1 MRVVVSSLE
10 RVPGSLIGEGRNQ
23 AQSLPRSF
31 GALASNPRTKLLR
44 IWRSMLISSYRQSQK
59 SHLTMGLGFLEKVCQ
74 WSVCLWVSSGE
85 ASLIVKR
92 QSQFGANLE
101 FRLSLSPEVGSQP
114 SMPGNEFGDRVHN
127 FFAQDNSSQRQHQSR
142 VLEGNWPV
150 LNSDYWVGSQRQ
162 IDVPN
167 PSSKDYLSQNSE
179 FDRGPASYPV
189 HVPHG
194 LNFSQSNLRP
204 DTSKAQYGD
213 QQYSN
218 GVVYGNQ
225 FHQNRQNEGNFLA
238 VDMASNQHLLSG
250 RGLSFAETQQGSGHE
265 QEKTSDRSDTSM
277 AHVSLDLFGG
287 QQQMNHEQASM
298 LQALHR
304 QQTGLNDMQQM
315 QQQIM
320 MRKMQEFQMQQQLKQ
335 LGLRPQDLVNQ
346 VPTFTKPTSGS
357 QPNMVNDSSNSDA
370 LQYPWTADSGTSWLN
385 GPSAMKG
392 SPVGFVFPQNM
403 APTQRLMDFVPQ
415 QDDQSLYGV
424 PVSSSKGLAANQYPQ
439 MVSSRS
445 SMPQVEAISNS
456 LHGRHHNFLS
466 DQIGVQES
474 NPISRPKVQIENIGH
489 ASSQSLNTGIADRGL
504 QMPKNE
510 PQQRFAGRKEPPAQL
525 ETSNEKSTQQ
535 FSSSPR
541 EAALDPTEEKI
552 LYGSDDNIWAAFGK
566 SPNLSGDT
574 TGNLFD
580 NGGLS
585 NGFPSIQ
592 SGSWSALMQSAVA
605 ETSSSDVGLQEEW
618 SGLNFHSNDGA
629 SANQPALVHND
640 YVKKASLPE
649 EDKRIPPTLN
659 SGSVRSSEDINSG
672 NALGSN
678 QIAHKF
684 QQESGIRVSTD
695 ASQRYMQSLDESSK
709 WSNRNTQQKLV
720 AEGSQIYEN
729 ASPHSLD
736 AERTNEKVSATW
748 FPRQAGTFFERNG
761 WNAQAAV
768 PRGGDGVKNQEAQ
781 LPAKLQNNRLMV
793 MQDVNGSSSWKSN
806 SPSSAIDFGPVKVG
820 NHLADK
826 ELLSLN
832 HASASVANSCNMGV
846 DDGNSS
852 VVPNNSLLNQWKNA
866 YPLGKFQG
874 SNLLGSNQGMESS
887 NKSNKDEVRR
897 LDMENFAVKEN
908 SSDSLHSNLSQHGL
922 REVGL
927 SDACDSRSLPHGKQK
942 LTNQHASKVSV
953 PRKFQ
958 YHPMGNLDEDVEPT
972 FGLKQPM
979 QLQPSSLQNAHFGQ
993 ANQVSRY
1000 SSVTDE
1006 GEHPKDNK
1014 RSSYEPIRG
1023 SFPGS
1028 ASRISF
1034 PFNRPLDTNMLNKA
1048 SSPSQNMLELLHKV
1062 DQSRNDGGAAHL
1074 SSSDCNVSSQP
1085 PEAEKSDGSA
1095 GYTHHS
1101 SSSKGFGLQLGPPS
1115 QRVNVPD
1122 LSLPSQSARDV
1133 ANSMHTGHA
1142 GGEMRD
1148 KMIQASSVQS
1158 SPFSNEGSQYENH
1171 RSAGPGNLGD
1181 ESYKAPGNYQQAP
1194 DTQYARSQL
1203 QNSHNLPSYGGIA
1216 GASDIQESGQAATA
1230 STRNQIHSSQHFG
1243 MPGNSQ
1249 QVLQDI
1255 WNNIPSSQHSLAS
1268 QYPKAPSHLS
1278 APHQPNIVES
1288 SRADLRDSKGDHVLS
1303 GLSSIYANTQGEV
1316 DEEKHRSKES
1326 SGHVGNVDSTSKG
1339 EESLGKTSS
1348 KDNLEEF
1355 PVNSAST
1362 QKDMEAFG
1370 RSLKPNAFSNNN
1382 YALLDQMR
1390 GVKDE
1395 QTDPSIRV
1403 SKRMKG
1409 PDNLFDVHQF
1419 HPGAGQQN
1427 EGNVGNMMGSSTG
1440 VSSEDSRMF
1449 RLTSSDMMQRNTA
1462 PHGNIA
1468 PQDIVVAGVDA
1479 SQNNRSDCTT
1489 TLRAENHQVAPQMA
1503 PSWFNQYGHFKNGEM
1518 FPVCNAHNVNSIRP
1532 NEPSS
1537 TVVKT
1542 SSIMDAP
1549 SLEQNSPAAPVGAC
1563 QVGSTLKSAPTL
1575 VTNEHLSRAP
1585 SLQLTVTGEHK
1596 VILRPQKRKTAT
1608 SELHPWSKEI
1618 SDGSQNFLVL
1628 SATEGDWSKAANR
1641 LAEKVRDDAEL
1652 NEDGSPLLRSKRRLI
1667 LTTQLMQQ
1675 LFRPPPAS
1683 ILSAD
1688 SSSAH
1693 ESVTYGAS
1701 RVALGDACSVV
1712 SCSSDFGRHDCL
1724 DRHSVK
1730 CKLNGDPRFAKVIEE
1745 LLGKARKL
1753 EDDFL
1758 RSVSHIIWSISDGNV
1773 LLDKNA
1779 SVLDLRVECQELEKF
1794 SVINR
1799 FARFHGRSQN
1809 DNAESSLVSTTATTS
1824 NPHMQRYVL
1833 ALPMST
1839 NPPDWGIMVETLKQ
1853 SCMDFQLF
1861 CTSPLPWIWVIE
1873 TLACSDQVDT
1883 TLLLDLLERTPEISD
1898 DHGKNAR
1905 ELVSLRI
1912 LESLFI
1918 QGARGNP
1925 VSSTSIQK
1933 IRLDPSSDSCED
1945 VLQRILTEDL
1955 TKISPL
1961 HLKPPFPEMSKWD
1974 LQPFIQ
1980 YKKSSLTRHALE
1992 KVDGSLKNAVRTG
2005 GHSFLASLKERSGL
2019 KDKKEP
2025 EHGVTGADDGNVSR
2039 RDLPDENIAPLNRK
2053 RRATSETEDI
2063 SETHVELVKKNKHDI
2078 ISHEQNVGEKVIS
2091 AADDAQLADKPAESV
2106 KHSEGRRCSLGTES
2120 CAGDVEMDR
2129 PSNEIGCTSPKG
2141 LGGSNDVLPCEKRVL
2156 CCDTEPN
2163 NKTEGTRGQNDDIEG
2178 EKGDEEVNEVD
2189 TFGNTDGENDDN
2201 ADITTK
2207 DAKELESLT
2216 TTRCRDQNMAGTYMR
2231 DSGEERCSLGKE
2243 ADVEVVE
2250 QSIPLEDVNDMYT
2263 SLQGHVTRD
2272 GVLPHDN
2279 QAQDLVPPCQ
2289 NGNSDG
2295 EERQGLENENPEG
2308 DESVLHGLRT
2318 TNEDVNQLQPSVLGN
2333 LPNIDEN
2340 EDVDMSTDSDGCHD
2354 ERTNIATQKQTFL
2367 SSQCTYSQDSLATTD
2382 WRGLNLCV
2390 KCNLGGK
2397 LLVCGSDSCPL
2408 VIHQSCLGSD
2418 ADFDTTGEFYCP
2430 SCAYSRAISKY
2441 LEIKKRTALA
2451 RKDLATF
2458 FCLGTQKGSG
2468 KQSQRL
2474 YEANENNLEQN
2485 DGLPK
2490 GDGMKRR
2497 AERVSDRHRRR
2508 ILEYEQPGLS
2518 EHSPPFGRKVVT
2530 STNTQSLEE
2539 GRQSFKSQKA
2549 SGEQQGPAVE
2559 IDISRGK
2566 STSGQV
2572 IEGRGRSEK
2581 RANIGSEKGTLHS
2594 PETDVPHGKKSL
2606 RSSESTDVEET
2617 SEQENENSG
2626 ASKNISNEK
2635 VNLIFLC
2642 SSYPA
2647 IPQLRRKRIPWTSE
2661 EEEKLKE
2668 GMRVHCSRHDKL
2680 IPWKKILEHGAGV
2693 FHQCRSTVDLKDKWR
2708 NLCKATPKKS

>member
-1 MRVVVSSLE
+1 
-10 RVPGSLIGEGRNQ
+10 
-23 AQSLPRSF
+23 
-31 GALASNPRTKLLR
+31 
-44 IWRSMLISSYRQSQK
+44 
-59 SHLTMGLGFLEKVCQ
+59 
-74 WSVCLWVSSGE
+74 
-85 ASLIVKR
+85 
-92 QSQFGANLE
+92 
-101 FRLSLSPEVGSQP
+101 
-114 SMPGNEFGDRVHN
+114 MPGNEFGDRVHN

-142 VLEGNWPV
+142 VLEGTWPV

-179 FDRGPASYPV
+179 FDRGQASYPV

-204 DTSKAQYGD
+204 DTSKAQYVGD

-238 VDMASNQHLLSG
+238 VDMASNQHHLISG
-250 RGLSFAETQQGSGHE
+250 RGLSFAEAQQGSGHE

-287 QQQMNHEQASM
+287 QPQMNHQQASM

-439 MVSSRS
+439 LVSSRS

-466 DQIGVQES
+466 NQ
-474 NPISRPKVQIENIGH
+474 IGH

-525 ETSNEKSTQQ
+525 ETSNEKSTRQ

-566 SPNLSGDT
+566 SPNMSGDT

-629 SANQPALVHND
+629 SANQPASVHND
-640 YVKKASLPE
+640 CVKKAFLPE

-659 SGSVRSSEDINSG
+659 SGSVRSSEDINTG

-678 QIAHKF
+678 QLAHTF

-695 ASQRYMQSLDESSK
+695 ASKKYTQSSDEFSE
-709 WSNRNTQQKLV
+709 WSNRNTQQKLF
-720 AEGSQIYEN
+720 AEG
-729 ASPHSLD
+729 
-736 AERTNEKVSATW
+736 K
-748 FPRQAGTFFERNG
+748 QAGTFVERNG
-761 WNAQAAV
+761 WNEQAVV
-768 PRGGDGVKNQEAQ
+768 PHGGDGVKNQEAQ

-806 SPSSAIDFGPVKVG
+806 TPSSAIDFGPVKVG
-820 NHLADK
+820 NHLEDK

-832 HASASVANSCNMGV
+832 HASASLANSCNTGI

-852 VVPNNSLLNQWKNA
+852 FVPNNSLLNQWKNA

-874 SNLLGSNQGMESS
+874 SDLLGSNQGMESS
-887 NKSNKDEVRR
+887 NRSNKDKVGR
-897 LDMENFAVKEN
+897 LNMENFAVKEN
-908 SSDSLHSNLSQHGL
+908 SSDSHHSNLSQHGL
-922 REVGL
+922 REAGL

-993 ANQVSRY
+993 SIQVSRY
-1000 SSVTDE
+1000 SSLTDE

-1014 RSSYEPIRG
+1014 RSIKEPIRG

-1028 ASRISF
+1028 ASSISF

-1085 PEAEKSDGSA
+1085 PEPEKSDGSA
-1095 GYTHHS
+1095 GYIHHS

-1133 ANSMHTGHA
+1133 ANSLHTGHA
-1142 GGEMRD
+1142 GAEMRD
-1148 KMIQASSVQS
+1148 KMIQASSVQP
-1158 SPFSNEGSQYENH
+1158 SPFSNEGPQYENH

-1194 DTQYARSQL
+1194 DTPYARSQL
-1203 QNSHNLPSYGGIA
+1203 QNSHNLPLYGGIA

-1230 STRNQIHSSQHFG
+1230 STRDQIHSSQHFG

-1249 QVLQDI
+1249 QVLQNI

-1288 SRADLRDSKGDHVLS
+1288 CRADLRDRKGDHVSS

-1326 SGHVGNVDSTSKG
+1326 SGHVGNIGSTSKG

-1370 RSLKPNAFSNNN
+1370 RSLKPNAFSNKN

-1427 EGNVGNMMGSSTG
+1427 ENNVGNMMGLSTG

-1449 RLTSSDMMQRNTA
+1449 RFTSSDMMQRNTA

-1468 PQDIVVAGVDA
+1468 PHDIVVAGLDA
-1479 SQNNRSDCTT
+1479 SHNNHSDCTT
-1489 TLRAENHQVAPQMA
+1489 VRAENHQVAPQMA
-1503 PSWFNQYGHFKNGEM
+1503 PSWFNQYGYFKNGEM
-1518 FPVCNAHNVNSIRP
+1518 LPVYNAHNVNSIRP
-1532 NEPSS
+1532 DEPSS

-1549 SLEQNSPAAPVGAC
+1549 IVEQNSPAAPVGAC

-1575 VTNEHLSRAP
+1575 VTDEHLSSAP

-1628 SATEGDWSKAANR
+1628 SAAEGDWSMAANR

-1675 LFRPPPAS
+1675 LFRPPPPS

-1701 RVALGDACSVV
+1701 RVALGDACSVA

-1724 DRHSVK
+1724 ERHSVK

-1745 LLGKARKL
+1745 LLGKSRKL

-1758 RSVSHIIWSISDGNV
+1758 R
-1773 LLDKNA
+1773 LDKNA
-1779 SVLDLRVECQELEKF
+1779 SVLDLRVECQDLEKF

-1799 FARFHGRSQN
+1799 FARFHGRTQN
-1809 DNAESSLVSTTATTS
+1809 DNAESSLVSSTATTS

-1833 ALPMST
+1833 ALPMPT
-1839 NPPDWGIMVETLKQ
+1839 NPPDWVQCL
-1853 SCMDFQLF
+1853 
-1861 CTSPLPWIWVIE
+1861 
-1873 TLACSDQVDT
+1873 
-1883 TLLLDLLERTPEISD
+1883 
-1898 DHGKNAR
+1898 
-1905 ELVSLRI
+1905 SL
-1912 LESLFI
+1912 
-1918 QGARGNP
+1918 
-1925 VSSTSIQK
+1925 
-1933 IRLDPSSDSCED
+1933 
-1945 VLQRILTEDL
+1945 
-1955 TKISPL
+1955 
-1961 HLKPPFPEMSKWD
+1961 
-1974 LQPFIQ
+1974 
-1980 YKKSSLTRHALE
+1980 
-1992 KVDGSLKNAVRTG
+1992 
-2005 GHSFLASLKERSGL
+2005 
-2019 KDKKEP
+2019 
-2025 EHGVTGADDGNVSR
+2025 
-2039 RDLPDENIAPLNRK
+2039 
-2053 RRATSETEDI
+2053 
-2063 SETHVELVKKNKHDI
+2063 
-2078 ISHEQNVGEKVIS
+2078 
-2091 AADDAQLADKPAESV
+2091 
-2106 KHSEGRRCSLGTES
+2106 
-2120 CAGDVEMDR
+2120 
-2129 PSNEIGCTSPKG
+2129 
-2141 LGGSNDVLPCEKRVL
+2141 
-2156 CCDTEPN
+2156 
-2163 NKTEGTRGQNDDIEG
+2163 
-2178 EKGDEEVNEVD
+2178 
-2189 TFGNTDGENDDN
+2189 
-2201 ADITTK
+2201 
-2207 DAKELESLT
+2207 
-2216 TTRCRDQNMAGTYMR
+2216 
-2231 DSGEERCSLGKE
+2231 
-2243 ADVEVVE
+2243 
-2250 QSIPLEDVNDMYT
+2250 
-2263 SLQGHVTRD
+2263 
-2272 GVLPHDN
+2272 
-2279 QAQDLVPPCQ
+2279 
-2289 NGNSDG
+2289 
-2295 EERQGLENENPEG
+2295 
-2308 DESVLHGLRT
+2308 
-2318 TNEDVNQLQPSVLGN
+2318 
-2333 LPNIDEN
+2333 
-2340 EDVDMSTDSDGCHD
+2340 
-2354 ERTNIATQKQTFL
+2354 
-2367 SSQCTYSQDSLATTD
+2367 
-2382 WRGLNLCV
+2382 
-2390 KCNLGGK
+2390 
-2397 LLVCGSDSCPL
+2397 
-2408 VIHQSCLGSD
+2408 
-2418 ADFDTTGEFYCP
+2418 
-2430 SCAYSRAISKY
+2430 
-2441 LEIKKRTALA
+2441 
-2451 RKDLATF
+2451 
-2458 FCLGTQKGSG
+2458 
-2468 KQSQRL
+2468 
-2474 YEANENNLEQN
+2474 
-2485 DGLPK
+2485 
-2490 GDGMKRR
+2490 
-2497 AERVSDRHRRR
+2497 
-2508 ILEYEQPGLS
+2508 
-2518 EHSPPFGRKVVT
+2518 
-2530 STNTQSLEE
+2530 
-2539 GRQSFKSQKA
+2539 
-2549 SGEQQGPAVE
+2549 
-2559 IDISRGK
+2559 
-2566 STSGQV
+2566 
-2572 IEGRGRSEK
+2572 
-2581 RANIGSEKGTLHS
+2581 
-2594 PETDVPHGKKSL
+2594 
-2606 RSSESTDVEET
+2606 
-2617 SEQENENSG
+2617 
-2626 ASKNISNEK
+2626 
-2635 VNLIFLC
+2635 
-2642 SSYPA
+2642 
-2647 IPQLRRKRIPWTSE
+2647 
-2661 EEEKLKE
+2661 
-2668 GMRVHCSRHDKL
+2668 
-2680 IPWKKILEHGAGV
+2680 
-2693 FHQCRSTVDLKDKWR
+2693 
-2708 NLCKATPKKS
+2708 